1 MHVILM
7 SFYMKKSKCKS
18 KNPRKQDL
26 GKNSKDVGSSSL
38 VRLMYVW
45 AERLAKSVYVWTQ
58 HLTKFKYVGSA
69 SSVILINAWAQCL
82 AERLRFVWAIT
93 RPLVLLNEDLG

>member
-1 MHVILM
+1 
-7 SFYMKKSKCKS
+7 
-18 KNPRKQDL
+18 
-26 GKNSKDVGSSSL
+26 
-38 VRLMYVW
+38 MYVW
-45 AERLAKSVYVWTQ
+45 AERLAKFVYVWTQ

-69 SSVILINAWAQCL
+69 SSVILINAWAQRL